1 MKEASC
7 VPISCDRVVLIA
19 FPMRCLLADTVKTV
33 LAQFKLLIR
42 TGNKSGTVDDLL
54 EYSCLVVEINP
65 SRVLC
70 IAFRSL
76 TGKVKFSTQGS
87 QRCPR
92 SS

>member
-1 MKEASC
+1 M
-7 VPISCDRVVLIA
+7 
-19 FPMRCLLADTVKTV
+19 

-54 EYSCLVVEINP
+54 EYSCFVVEMNP
-65 SRVLC
+65 SQVLC
-70 IAFRSL
+70 IVFNTL

-92 SS
+92 LS